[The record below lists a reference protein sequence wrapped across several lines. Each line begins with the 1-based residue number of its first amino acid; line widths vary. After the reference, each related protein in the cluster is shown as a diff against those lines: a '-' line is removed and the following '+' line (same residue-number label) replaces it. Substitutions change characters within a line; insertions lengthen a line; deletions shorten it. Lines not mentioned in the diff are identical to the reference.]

1 MAALQGRP
9 ASNATTGQAIA
20 SEMVDMCPTA
30 AFISF
35 RLGGTDGVA
44 IEAGKWAQALAALG
58 FETRRIAGEIAENP
72 APGDVVIPGLAIGA
86 EAAPDPDGLVAAIAN
101 ADLLIVE
108 NLLSL
113 PLNLPAARAL
123 TDALTTWGGRVLLHH
138 HDLAWQRDHLRHIA
152 ELPPRLPGAVHVTIN
167 NLSRSELAQREVTAH
182 TIRNCFDLDAP
193 TGDRPATRARL
204 GVAADDIVVLQPTR
218 AIERKGV
225 PRALGLTHS
234 LSDLLPDRTVRYW
247 LAGEIEEGY
256 GPVLDDL
263 LGGARVPVLRDR
275 SPRMAD
281 MYAACDLVAFP
292 STWEGF
298 GNPIIE
304 SVWARRPLVVGH
316 YPVLD
321 ELLAYGFRFLDVDD
335 PGGVAEWLRDP
346 DPTVYDENL
355 AIARKHFSLEA
366 LVDQLHCVFQKVGWT
381 DW

>member
-1 MAALQGRP
+1 MAVLRGRLTF
-9 ASNATTGQAIA
+9 NATTGAAIA
-20 SEMVDMCPTA
+20 SEMVGMGPTA

-44 IEAGKWAQALAALG
+44 IEAGKWAQALATLG
-58 FETRRIAGEIAENP
+58 FETRRIAGEIAGNP
-72 APGDVVIPGLAIGA
+72 APGDIVIPGLAIGA
-86 EAAPDPDGLVAAIAN
+86 EAAPDPDGLVAAIAG

-113 PLNLPAARAL
+113 PLNLPAARTL

-138 HDLAWQRDHLRHIA
+138 HDLAWQRDHLAHIT
-152 ELPPRLPGAVHVTIN
+152 ELPPLLPDSVHVTIN
-167 NLSRSELAQREVTAH
+167 DLSRRELARREVAAH
-182 TIRNCFDLDAP
+182 TVHNCFDLDAP
-193 TGDRPATRARL
+193 PGDRLVTRARL
-204 GVAADDIVVLQPTR
+204 GVADDDIVVLQPTR

-225 PRALGLTHS
+225 PRALGLAHA
-234 LSDLLPDRTVRYW
+234 LSDLVPDRTVRYW
-247 LAGEIEEGY
+247 LAGEVEEDY
-256 GPVLDDL
+256 GPTLDDL
-263 LGGARVPVLRDR
+263 LEKARVPVLRDR
-275 SPRMAD
+275 SPEMAD

-298 GNPIIE
+298 GNPVIE

-335 PGGVAEWLRDP
+335 PVGITKWLRDP
-346 DPTVYDENL
+346 DPSVYDENL
-355 AIARKHFSLEA
+355 AIARKHFSLET
-366 LVDQLHCVFQKVGWT
+366 LVDQLHSVFQKVGWT